1 MGKEIK
7 VKCFLRR
14 SAFGLV
20 AVSASVLVGSTVS
33 AVDSPIEQPRIIP
46 NGGTLTNLL
55 GNAPE
60 KLALRNVERAID
72 ELKKQAIEDKEATT
86 AIEAAS
92 SDALEALAD
101 QADTLQSE
109 EAAAVQS
116 DNAASD
122 ALEALAD
129 QADALQSEEAA
140 VVKAD
145 NAASDALEALADQT
159 DALQSEEAA
168 VVQSDNAAS
177 DALEALADQADALQ
191 SEEAAVVQSD
201 NAASDALEAL
211 ADQTDALQSE
221 EAEVVQSDNAASD
234 AWEKAATPIALDVK
248 KTKDTKPVVKKEER
262 QNVNTLPTTGEE
274 SNPFFTAAALAI
286 MVSTGVLV
294 VSSKCKEN

>member
-7 VKCFLRR
+7 VKYFLRR

-46 NGGTLTNLL
+46 NGRTLTNLL

-60 KLALRNVERAID
+60 KLALRNEERAID

-101 QADTLQSE
+101 QAD
-109 EAAAVQS
+109 
-116 DNAASD
+116 
-122 ALEALAD
+122 
-129 QADALQSEEAA
+129 ALQSEEAA

-145 NAASDALEALADQT
+145 TAASDALEALADQT

-168 VVQSDNAAS
+168 VVK
-177 DALEALADQADALQ
+177 AD
-191 SEEAAVVQSD
+191 
-201 NAASDALEAL
+201 
-211 ADQTDALQSE
+211 T
-221 EAEVVQSDNAASD
+221 AASD
-234 AWEKAATPIALDVK
+234 AWEKAATPTALDVK
-248 KTKDTKPVVKKEER
+248 KTKDTTPVVKKEER

-286 MVSTGVLV
+286 MVSTGALV

>member
-7 VKCFLRR
+7 VKYFLRR

-33 AVDSPIEQPRIIP
+33 AVDSPIKQPRIIP

-60 KLALRNVERAID
+60 KLALRNEERAID

-101 QADTLQSE
+101 QADALQSE
-109 EAAAVQS
+109 EAAVVQS
-116 DNAASD
+116 DTAASD

-129 QADALQSEEAA
+129 QTDALQSEEAA

-168 VVQSDNAAS
+168 VVQSD
-177 DALEALADQADALQ
+177 
-191 SEEAAVVQSD
+191 
-201 NAASDALEAL
+201 
-211 ADQTDALQSE
+211 T
-221 EAEVVQSDNAASD
+221 AASD

>member
-60 KLALRNVERAID
+60 KLALRNEERAID

-92 SDALEALAD
+92 
-101 QADTLQSE
+101 
-109 EAAAVQS
+109 
-116 DNAASD
+116 
-122 ALEALAD
+122 
-129 QADALQSEEAA
+129 
-140 VVKAD
+140 
-145 NAASDALEALADQT
+145 
-159 DALQSEEAA
+159 
-168 VVQSDNAAS
+168 S

-248 KTKDTKPVVKKEER
+248 KTKDTTPVVKKEER

>member
-60 KLALRNVERAID
+60 KLALRNEERAID

-101 QADTLQSE
+101 QAD
-109 EAAAVQS
+109 
-116 DNAASD
+116 
-122 ALEALAD
+122 
-129 QADALQSEEAA
+129 ALQSEEAA

-145 NAASDALEALADQT
+145 TAASDALEALADQT

-168 VVQSDNAAS
+168 VVKADTAAS

-191 SEEAAVVQSD
+191 SEEASVVK
-201 NAASDALEAL
+201 A
-211 ADQTDALQSE
+211 
-221 EAEVVQSDNAASD
+221 DNAASD
-234 AWEKAATPIALDVK
+234 AWEKAATPTALDVK
-248 KTKDTKPVVKKEER
+248 KTKDTTPVVKKEER

-286 MVSTGVLV
+286 MVSTGALV

>member
-7 VKCFLRR
+7 VKYFLRR

-46 NGGTLTNLL
+46 NGRTLTNLL

-60 KLALRNVERAID
+60 KLALRNEERAID

-101 QADTLQSE
+101 QAD
-109 EAAAVQS
+109 
-116 DNAASD
+116 
-122 ALEALAD
+122 
-129 QADALQSEEAA
+129 ALQSEEAA
-140 VVKAD
+140 VVQSD
-145 NAASDALEALADQT
+145 TAASDALEALADQT
-159 DALQSEEAA
+159 DALQSEEAS
-168 VVQSDNAAS
+168 VVK
-177 DALEALADQADALQ
+177 AD
-191 SEEAAVVQSD
+191 
-201 NAASDALEAL
+201 
-211 ADQTDALQSE
+211 T
-221 EAEVVQSDNAASD
+221 AASD
-234 AWEKAATPIALDVK
+234 AWEKAATPTALDVK
-248 KTKDTKPVVKKEER
+248 KTKDTTPVVKKEER

-286 MVSTGVLV
+286 MVSTGALV

>member
-60 KLALRNVERAID
+60 KLALRNEERAID

-92 SDALEALAD
+92 
-101 QADTLQSE
+101 
-109 EAAAVQS
+109 
-116 DNAASD
+116 
-122 ALEALAD
+122 
-129 QADALQSEEAA
+129 
-140 VVKAD
+140 
-145 NAASDALEALADQT
+145 
-159 DALQSEEAA
+159 
-168 VVQSDNAAS
+168 S

-221 EAEVVQSDNAASD
+221 EAAVVKADNAASDALEALADQTDALQSEEAAIVKADNAASD

-286 MVSTGVLV
+286 MVSTGALV

>member
-7 VKCFLRR
+7 VKYFLRR

-60 KLALRNVERAID
+60 KLALRNEERAID

-101 QADTLQSE
+101 Q
-109 EAAAVQS
+109 
-116 DNAASD
+116 
-122 ALEALAD
+122 
-129 QADALQSEEAA
+129 
-140 VVKAD
+140 
-145 NAASDALEALADQT
+145 T

-177 DALEALADQADALQ
+177 DVLEALADQADTLQ
-191 SEEAAVVQSD
+191 SEEAA
-201 NAASDALEAL
+201 A
-211 ADQTDALQSE
+211 
-221 EAEVVQSDNAASD
+221 VQSDNAASD

>member
-7 VKCFLRR
+7 VKYFLRR

-60 KLALRNVERAID
+60 KLALRNEERAID

-101 QADTLQSE
+101 QAD
-109 EAAAVQS
+109 
-116 DNAASD
+116 
-122 ALEALAD
+122 
-129 QADALQSEEAA
+129 ALQSEEAA
-140 VVKAD
+140 VVQSD
-145 NAASDALEALADQT
+145 TAASDALEALADQT

-168 VVQSDNAAS
+168 VVK
-177 DALEALADQADALQ
+177 AD
-191 SEEAAVVQSD
+191 
-201 NAASDALEAL
+201 
-211 ADQTDALQSE
+211 T
-221 EAEVVQSDNAASD
+221 AASD

-248 KTKDTKPVVKKEER
+248 KTKDTTPVVKKEER

-274 SNPFFTAAALAI
+274 SNPFFTATALAI

>member
-20 AVSASVLVGSTVS
+20 SVSASVLVGSTVS

-60 KLALRNVERAID
+60 KLALRNEERAID

-101 QADTLQSE
+101 
-109 EAAAVQS
+109 
-116 DNAASD
+116 NAASD

-129 QADALQSEEAA
+129 QTDALQSEEAA

-168 VVQSDNAAS
+168 VVKA
-177 DALEALADQADALQ
+177 
-191 SEEAAVVQSD
+191 
-201 NAASDALEAL
+201 
-211 ADQTDALQSE
+211 
-221 EAEVVQSDNAASD
+221 DNAASD

>member
-60 KLALRNVERAID
+60 KLALRNEERAID

-92 SDALEALAD
+92 
-101 QADTLQSE
+101 
-109 EAAAVQS
+109 
-116 DNAASD
+116 
-122 ALEALAD
+122 
-129 QADALQSEEAA
+129 
-140 VVKAD
+140 
-145 NAASDALEALADQT
+145 
-159 DALQSEEAA
+159 
-168 VVQSDNAAS
+168 S

-221 EAEVVQSDNAASD
+221 EAAVVKADNAASD

-248 KTKDTKPVVKKEER
+248 KTKDTTPVVKKEER

>member
-1 MGKEIK
+1 MI
-7 VKCFLRR
+7 LRR

-60 KLALRNVERAID
+60 KLALRNEERAID

-109 EAAAVQS
+109 EAAA
-116 DNAASD
+116 
-122 ALEALAD
+122 
-129 QADALQSEEAA
+129 
-140 VVKAD
+140 
-145 NAASDALEALADQT
+145 
-159 DALQSEEAA
+159 
-168 VVQSDNAAS
+168 
-177 DALEALADQADALQ
+177 
-191 SEEAAVVQSD
+191 VQSD

>member
-7 VKCFLRR
+7 VKYFLRR

-33 AVDSPIEQPRIIP
+33 AVDSPIEQSRIIP

-55 GNAPE
+55 SNAPE
-60 KLALRNVERAID
+60 KLALRNEERAID

-101 QADTLQSE
+101 QAD
-109 EAAAVQS
+109 
-116 DNAASD
+116 
-122 ALEALAD
+122 
-129 QADALQSEEAA
+129 ALQSEEAA
-140 VVKAD
+140 VVQSD
-145 NAASDALEALADQT
+145 TAASDALEALADQT

-168 VVQSDNAAS
+168 VVK
-177 DALEALADQADALQ
+177 AD
-191 SEEAAVVQSD
+191 
-201 NAASDALEAL
+201 
-211 ADQTDALQSE
+211 T
-221 EAEVVQSDNAASD
+221 AASD

-286 MVSTGVLV
+286 MVSIGALV

>member
-60 KLALRNVERAID
+60 KLALRNEERAID

-92 SDALEALAD
+92 
-101 QADTLQSE
+101 
-109 EAAAVQS
+109 
-116 DNAASD
+116 SD

-168 VVQSDNAAS
+168 VVKADNAAS

-191 SEEAAVVQSD
+191 SEEAA
-201 NAASDALEAL
+201 
-211 ADQTDALQSE
+211 
-221 EAEVVQSDNAASD
+221 VVQSDNAASD

>member
-1 MGKEIK
+1 KY
-7 VKCFLRR
+7 FLRR

-60 KLALRNVERAID
+60 KLALRNEERAID

-101 QADTLQSE
+101 QAD
-109 EAAAVQS
+109 
-116 DNAASD
+116 
-122 ALEALAD
+122 
-129 QADALQSEEAA
+129 ALQSEEAA
-140 VVKAD
+140 VVQSD
-145 NAASDALEALADQT
+145 TAASDALEALADQT

-168 VVQSDNAAS
+168 VVK
-177 DALEALADQADALQ
+177 ADT
-191 SEEAAVVQSD
+191 
-201 NAASDALEAL
+201 AASDALEAL
-211 ADQTDALQSE
+211 ADQTDAVQSE
-221 EAEVVQSDNAASD
+221 EASVVKADTAASD
-234 AWEKAATPIALDVK
+234 AWEKAATPTALDVK
-248 KTKDTKPVVKKEER
+248 KTKDTTPVVKKEER

-286 MVSTGVLV
+286 MVSTGALV

>member
-7 VKCFLRR
+7 VKYFLRR

-60 KLALRNVERAID
+60 KLALRNEERAID

-101 QADTLQSE
+101 QAD
-109 EAAAVQS
+109 
-116 DNAASD
+116 
-122 ALEALAD
+122 
-129 QADALQSEEAA
+129 ALQSEEAA
-140 VVKAD
+140 VVQSD
-145 NAASDALEALADQT
+145 TAASDALEALADQT

-168 VVQSDNAAS
+168 VVK
-177 DALEALADQADALQ
+177 ADT
-191 SEEAAVVQSD
+191 
-201 NAASDALEAL
+201 AASDALEAL
-211 ADQTDALQSE
+211 ADQTDAVQSE
-221 EAEVVQSDNAASD
+221 EASVVKADTAASD
-234 AWEKAATPIALDVK
+234 AWEKAATPTALDVK
-248 KTKDTKPVVKKEER
+248 KTKDTTPVVKKEER

-286 MVSTGVLV
+286 MVSTGTLV

>member
-60 KLALRNVERAID
+60 KLALRNEERAID

-101 QADTLQSE
+101 QAD
-109 EAAAVQS
+109 
-116 DNAASD
+116 
-122 ALEALAD
+122 
-129 QADALQSEEAA
+129 ALQSEEAA
-140 VVKAD
+140 VVQLD

-168 VVQSDNAAS
+168 VVKA
-177 DALEALADQADALQ
+177 
-191 SEEAAVVQSD
+191 D

>member
-7 VKCFLRR
+7 VKYFLRR

-60 KLALRNVERAID
+60 KLALRNEERAID

-92 SDALEALAD
+92 SDALEAL
-101 QADTLQSE
+101 
-109 EAAAVQS
+109 V
-116 DNAASD
+116 
-122 ALEALAD
+122 D

-140 VVKAD
+140 VVQSDTAT
-145 NAASDALEALADQT
+145 SDALEALADQT

-168 VVQSDNAAS
+168 VVK
-177 DALEALADQADALQ
+177 ADT
-191 SEEAAVVQSD
+191 
-201 NAASDALEAL
+201 AASDALEAL
-211 ADQTDALQSE
+211 ADQTDAVQSE
-221 EAEVVQSDNAASD
+221 EASVVKADTAASD
-234 AWEKAATPIALDVK
+234 AWEKAATPTALDVK
-248 KTKDTKPVVKKEER
+248 KTKDTTPVVKKEER

-286 MVSTGVLV
+286 TVSTGALV

>member
-7 VKCFLRR
+7 VKYFLRR

-60 KLALRNVERAID
+60 KLALRNEERAID

-101 QADTLQSE
+101 QAD
-109 EAAAVQS
+109 
-116 DNAASD
+116 
-122 ALEALAD
+122 
-129 QADALQSEEAA
+129 ALQSEEAA
-140 VVKAD
+140 VVQSD
-145 NAASDALEALADQT
+145 TAASDALEALADQT

-168 VVQSDNAAS
+168 VVK
-177 DALEALADQADALQ
+177 ADT
-191 SEEAAVVQSD
+191 
-201 NAASDALEAL
+201 AASDALEAL
-211 ADQTDALQSE
+211 ADQTDAVQSE
-221 EAEVVQSDNAASD
+221 EASVVKADTAASD
-234 AWEKAATPIALDVK
+234 AWEKAATPTALDVK
-248 KTKDTKPVVKKEER
+248 KTKDTTPVVKKEES

-286 MVSTGVLV
+286 MVSTGALV

>member
-1 MGKEIK
+1 MI
-7 VKCFLRR
+7 
-14 SAFGLV
+14 
-20 AVSASVLVGSTVS
+20 GSTVS

-60 KLALRNVERAID
+60 KLALRNEERAID

-140 VVKAD
+140 VVKA
-145 NAASDALEALADQT
+145 
-159 DALQSEEAA
+159 
-168 VVQSDNAAS
+168 
-177 DALEALADQADALQ
+177 
-191 SEEAAVVQSD
+191 D

>member
-1 MGKEIK
+1 M
-7 VKCFLRR
+7 
-14 SAFGLV
+14 
-20 AVSASVLVGSTVS
+20 SASVLVGSTVS

-60 KLALRNVERAID
+60 KLALRNEERAID

-140 VVKAD
+140 VVKA
-145 NAASDALEALADQT
+145 
-159 DALQSEEAA
+159 
-168 VVQSDNAAS
+168 
-177 DALEALADQADALQ
+177 
-191 SEEAAVVQSD
+191 D

>member
-7 VKCFLRR
+7 VKYFLRR

-60 KLALRNVERAID
+60 KLALRNEERDID

-92 SDALEALAD
+92 SDALEALVDQADALQSEEAAVVKADNAASDALEALADQTDALQSEEAAVVKADNAASDALEALAD

-145 NAASDALEALADQT
+145 NAASDALEALADQ
-159 DALQSEEAA
+159 A
-168 VVQSDNAAS
+168 
-177 DALEALADQADALQ
+177 
-191 SEEAAVVQSD
+191 
-201 NAASDALEAL
+201 
-211 ADQTDALQSE
+211 DALQSE

-234 AWEKAATPIALDVK
+234 AWEKAATPIALDIR

-286 MVSTGVLV
+286 MVSTGALV

>member
-60 KLALRNVERAID
+60 KLALRNEERAID

-92 SDALEALAD
+92 
-101 QADTLQSE
+101 
-109 EAAAVQS
+109 
-116 DNAASD
+116 SD

-145 NAASDALEALADQT
+145 NAASDALEALADQ
-159 DALQSEEAA
+159 
-168 VVQSDNAAS
+168 
-177 DALEALADQADALQ
+177 ADALQ
-191 SEEAAVVQSD
+191 SEEAAVVKAD

>member
-7 VKCFLRR
+7 VKYFLRR

-20 AVSASVLVGSTVS
+20 AMSASVLVGSTVS

-60 KLALRNVERAID
+60 KLALRNEERAID

-101 QADTLQSE
+101 QAD
-109 EAAAVQS
+109 
-116 DNAASD
+116 
-122 ALEALAD
+122 
-129 QADALQSEEAA
+129 ALQSEEAA
-140 VVKAD
+140 VVQSD
-145 NAASDALEALADQT
+145 TAASDALEALADQT

-168 VVQSDNAAS
+168 VVK
-177 DALEALADQADALQ
+177 ADT
-191 SEEAAVVQSD
+191 
-201 NAASDALEAL
+201 AASDALEAL
-211 ADQTDALQSE
+211 ADQTDAVQSE
-221 EAEVVQSDNAASD
+221 EASVVKADTAASD
-234 AWEKAATPIALDVK
+234 AWEKAATPTALDVK
-248 KTKDTKPVVKKEER
+248 KTKDTTPVVKKEER

-286 MVSTGVLV
+286 MVSTGALV

>member
-7 VKCFLRR
+7 VKYFLRR

-33 AVDSPIEQPRIIP
+33 AVDSPIEQSRIIP

-60 KLALRNVERAID
+60 KLALRNEERAID

-101 QADTLQSE
+101 QAD
-109 EAAAVQS
+109 
-116 DNAASD
+116 
-122 ALEALAD
+122 
-129 QADALQSEEAA
+129 ALQSEEAA
-140 VVKAD
+140 VVQSD
-145 NAASDALEALADQT
+145 TAASDALEALADQT

-168 VVQSDNAAS
+168 VVK
-177 DALEALADQADALQ
+177 AD
-191 SEEAAVVQSD
+191 
-201 NAASDALEAL
+201 
-211 ADQTDALQSE
+211 T
-221 EAEVVQSDNAASD
+221 AASD

-274 SNPFFTAAALAI
+274 SNPFFTAAVLAI
-286 MVSTGVLV
+286 MVSIGALV

>member
-60 KLALRNVERAID
+60 KLALRNEERAID

-101 QADTLQSE
+101 QTDALQSE

-211 ADQTDALQSE
+211 ADQADALQSE

>member
-60 KLALRNVERAID
+60 KLALRNEERAID

-101 QADTLQSE
+101 
-109 EAAAVQS
+109 
-116 DNAASD
+116 NAASD

-129 QADALQSEEAA
+129 QADTLQSEEAA
-140 VVKAD
+140 A
-145 NAASDALEALADQT
+145 
-159 DALQSEEAA
+159 
-168 VVQSDNAAS
+168 
-177 DALEALADQADALQ
+177 
-191 SEEAAVVQSD
+191 
-201 NAASDALEAL
+201 
-211 ADQTDALQSE
+211 
-221 EAEVVQSDNAASD
+221 VQSDNAASD

-274 SNPFFTAAALAI
+274 SNPFFTATALAI

>member
-7 VKCFLRR
+7 VKYFLRR

-55 GNAPE
+55 GNALE
-60 KLALRNVERAID
+60 KLALRNEERAID

-101 QADTLQSE
+101 QAD
-109 EAAAVQS
+109 
-116 DNAASD
+116 
-122 ALEALAD
+122 
-129 QADALQSEEAA
+129 ALQSEEAA
-140 VVKAD
+140 VVQSD
-145 NAASDALEALADQT
+145 TAASDALEALADQT

-168 VVQSDNAAS
+168 VVK
-177 DALEALADQADALQ
+177 ADT
-191 SEEAAVVQSD
+191 
-201 NAASDALEAL
+201 AASDALEAL
-211 ADQTDALQSE
+211 ADQTDAVQSE
-221 EAEVVQSDNAASD
+221 EASVVKADTAASD
-234 AWEKAATPIALDVK
+234 AWEKAATPTALDVK
-248 KTKDTKPVVKKEER
+248 KTKDTTPVVKKEER

-286 MVSTGVLV
+286 MVSTGALV

>member
-7 VKCFLRR
+7 VKYFLRR

-60 KLALRNVERAID
+60 KLALRNEERAID

-101 QADTLQSE
+101 QAD
-109 EAAAVQS
+109 
-116 DNAASD
+116 
-122 ALEALAD
+122 
-129 QADALQSEEAA
+129 ALQSEEAA
-140 VVKAD
+140 VVQSD
-145 NAASDALEALADQT
+145 TAASDALEALADQT

-168 VVQSDNAAS
+168 VVK
-177 DALEALADQADALQ
+177 ADTT
-191 SEEAAVVQSD
+191 
-201 NAASDALEAL
+201 ASDALEAL
-211 ADQTDALQSE
+211 ADQTDAVQSE
-221 EAEVVQSDNAASD
+221 EASVVKADTAASD
-234 AWEKAATPIALDVK
+234 AWEKAATPTALDVK
-248 KTKDTKPVVKKEER
+248 KTKDTTPVVKKEER

-286 MVSTGVLV
+286 MVSTGALV

>member
-20 AVSASVLVGSTVS
+20 AVSAPVLVGSTVS

-60 KLALRNVERAID
+60 KLALRNEERAID

-101 QADTLQSE
+101 QAD
-109 EAAAVQS
+109 
-116 DNAASD
+116 
-122 ALEALAD
+122 
-129 QADALQSEEAA
+129 ALQSEEAA

-145 NAASDALEALADQT
+145 NAASDT
-159 DALQSEEAA
+159 
-168 VVQSDNAAS
+168 
-177 DALEALADQADALQ
+177 
-191 SEEAAVVQSD
+191 
-201 NAASDALEAL
+201 LEAL

>member
-7 VKCFLRR
+7 VKYFLRR

-60 KLALRNVERAID
+60 KLALRNEERAID

-101 QADTLQSE
+101 QT
-109 EAAAVQS
+109 
-116 DNAASD
+116 
-122 ALEALAD
+122 
-129 QADALQSEEAA
+129 DALQSEEAA

-145 NAASDALEALADQT
+145 TAASDALEALADQT
-159 DALQSEEAA
+159 DAVQSEEAS
-168 VVQSDNAAS
+168 VVK
-177 DALEALADQADALQ
+177 ADT
-191 SEEAAVVQSD
+191 
-201 NAASDALEAL
+201 AASDALEAL
-211 ADQTDALQSE
+211 ADQTDAVQSE
-221 EAEVVQSDNAASD
+221 EASVVKADTAASD
-234 AWEKAATPIALDVK
+234 AWEKAATPTALDVK
-248 KTKDTKPVVKKEER
+248 KTKDTTPVVKKEER

-286 MVSTGVLV
+286 MVSTGALV

>member
-7 VKCFLRR
+7 VKYFLRR

-60 KLALRNVERAID
+60 KLALRNEERAID

-92 SDALEALAD
+92 SDALEAL
-101 QADTLQSE
+101 
-109 EAAAVQS
+109 V
-116 DNAASD
+116 
-122 ALEALAD
+122 D

-140 VVKAD
+140 VVQSD
-145 NAASDALEALADQT
+145 TAASDALEALADQT

-168 VVQSDNAAS
+168 VVK
-177 DALEALADQADALQ
+177 ADT
-191 SEEAAVVQSD
+191 
-201 NAASDALEAL
+201 AASDALEAL
-211 ADQTDALQSE
+211 ADQTDAVQSE
-221 EAEVVQSDNAASD
+221 EASVVKADTADSD
-234 AWEKAATPIALDVK
+234 AWEKAATPTALDVK
-248 KTKDTKPVVKKEER
+248 KTKDTTPVVKKEER

-286 MVSTGVLV
+286 TVSTGALV

>member
-60 KLALRNVERAID
+60 KLALRNEERAID

-92 SDALEALAD
+92 
-101 QADTLQSE
+101 
-109 EAAAVQS
+109 
-116 DNAASD
+116 
-122 ALEALAD
+122 
-129 QADALQSEEAA
+129 
-140 VVKAD
+140 
-145 NAASDALEALADQT
+145 
-159 DALQSEEAA
+159 
-168 VVQSDNAAS
+168 S

-221 EAEVVQSDNAASD
+221 EAAVVKADNAASDALEALADQTDALQSEEAAVVKADNAASD

>member
-1 MGKEIK
+1 M
-7 VKCFLRR
+7 
-14 SAFGLV
+14 
-20 AVSASVLVGSTVS
+20 SASVLVGSTVS

-60 KLALRNVERAID
+60 KLALRNEERAID

-92 SDALEALAD
+92 SDALEAL
-101 QADTLQSE
+101 
-109 EAAAVQS
+109 V
-116 DNAASD
+116 
-122 ALEALAD
+122 D

-140 VVKAD
+140 VVQSD
-145 NAASDALEALADQT
+145 TAASDALEALADQT

-168 VVQSDNAAS
+168 VVK
-177 DALEALADQADALQ
+177 ADT
-191 SEEAAVVQSD
+191 
-201 NAASDALEAL
+201 AASDALEAL
-211 ADQTDALQSE
+211 ADQTDAVQSE
-221 EAEVVQSDNAASD
+221 EASVVKADTAASD
-234 AWEKAATPIALDVK
+234 AWEKAATPTALDVK
-248 KTKDTKPVVKKEER
+248 KTKDTTPVVKKEER

-286 MVSTGVLV
+286 TVSTGALV

>member
-7 VKCFLRR
+7 VKYFLRR

-33 AVDSPIEQPRIIP
+33 AVGSPIEQPRIIP

-60 KLALRNVERAID
+60 KLALRNEERAID

-92 SDALEALAD
+92 SDALEAL
-101 QADTLQSE
+101 
-109 EAAAVQS
+109 V
-116 DNAASD
+116 
-122 ALEALAD
+122 D

-140 VVKAD
+140 VVQSD
-145 NAASDALEALADQT
+145 TAASDALEALADQT

-168 VVQSDNAAS
+168 VVK
-177 DALEALADQADALQ
+177 ADT
-191 SEEAAVVQSD
+191 
-201 NAASDALEAL
+201 AASDALEAL
-211 ADQTDALQSE
+211 ADQTDAVQSE
-221 EAEVVQSDNAASD
+221 EASVVKADTAASD
-234 AWEKAATPIALDVK
+234 AWEKAATPTALDVK
-248 KTKDTKPVVKKEER
+248 KTKDTTPVVKKEER

-286 MVSTGVLV
+286 TVSTGALV

>member
-60 KLALRNVERAID
+60 KLALRNEERAID

-101 QADTLQSE
+101 QADALQSE
-109 EAAAVQS
+109 EAAVVKA

-168 VVQSDNAAS
+168 VVKA
-177 DALEALADQADALQ
+177 
-191 SEEAAVVQSD
+191 
-201 NAASDALEAL
+201 
-211 ADQTDALQSE
+211 
-221 EAEVVQSDNAASD
+221 DNAASD

>member
-7 VKCFLRR
+7 VKYFLRR

-60 KLALRNVERAID
+60 KLALRNEERDID

-140 VVKAD
+140 VV
-145 NAASDALEALADQT
+145 
-159 DALQSEEAA
+159 
-168 VVQSDNAAS
+168 QSDNAAS

-201 NAASDALEAL
+201 NAASDA
-211 ADQTDALQSE
+211 
-221 EAEVVQSDNAASD
+221 
-234 AWEKAATPIALDVK
+234 WEKAATPIALDIR

-286 MVSTGVLV
+286 MVSTGALV

>member
-7 VKCFLRR
+7 VKYFLRR

-33 AVDSPIEQPRIIP
+33 AVDSPIEQSRIIP

-60 KLALRNVERAID
+60 KLALRNEERAID

-101 QADTLQSE
+101 QADALQSE
-109 EAAAVQS
+109 EAAVVQS
-116 DNAASD
+116 DTAASD

-145 NAASDALEALADQT
+145 T
-159 DALQSEEAA
+159 
-168 VVQSDNAAS
+168 
-177 DALEALADQADALQ
+177 
-191 SEEAAVVQSD
+191 
-201 NAASDALEAL
+201 
-211 ADQTDALQSE
+211 
-221 EAEVVQSDNAASD
+221 AASD

-286 MVSTGVLV
+286 MVSIGALV

>member
-60 KLALRNVERAID
+60 KLALRNEERAID

-109 EAAAVQS
+109 EAAA
-116 DNAASD
+116 
-122 ALEALAD
+122 
-129 QADALQSEEAA
+129 
-140 VVKAD
+140 
-145 NAASDALEALADQT
+145 
-159 DALQSEEAA
+159 
-168 VVQSDNAAS
+168 VQSDNAAS